1 MRINDT
7 RSMRKRRLGLCWKW
21 LLAEGR
27 KVIDGYFERIL
38 ANTGA
43 GTASTQADASHDAR
57 ERSRSRGGD

>member
-7 RSMRKRRLGLCWKW
+7 RSMRKRWLGLCWKW

-38 ANTGA
+38 ANTG
-43 GTASTQADASHDAR
+43 
-57 ERSRSRGGD
+57 